1 MEKYFDPKSTALL
14 ATSFEIE
21 GDPNQ
26 VTEEQLLHALS
37 ERIAYMIDH
46 KFDFLMHLMYRFDVL
61 EHKIRDAISP
71 KNVDPANVALAKLV
85 IERQKERLMLRQKYK
100 SPDFDDLEGWDF

>member
-1 MEKYFDPKSTALL
+1 MGDYFDPKSTALL

-21 GDPNQ
+21 GDPSE
-26 VTEEQLLHALS
+26 VTEEQLLYVLS

-46 KFDFLMHLMYRFDVL
+46 KFDYLMHLMYRFDVL
-61 EHKIRDAISP
+61 EYKIRDAIAP
-71 KNVDPANVALAKLV
+71 QNPDPANVALAKLV
-85 IERQKERLMLRQKYK
+85 IERQKERLELRKKYK

>member
-1 MEKYFDPKSTALL
+1 MGDYFDSKSTALL

-37 ERIAYMIDH
+37 ERIGYMIDH

-61 EHKIRDAISP
+61 EHKFELP
-71 KNVDPANVALAKLV
+71 FL
-85 IERQKERLMLRQKYK
+85 Q
-100 SPDFDDLEGWDF
+100 